1 MYAPHGGRIEAVTQ
15 LSPTCC
21 FLKRR
26 SCFVA
31 IDSSLASR
39 RLASRFTSPPDL
51 LAIVVR
57 VPAARVDRA
66 DVTDVHGV
74 DLLERAILGLDDE
87 EEYDD
92 DEGRAASSKDEAVQ
106 VVDRI
111 GDETRAEY
119 SR

>member
-1 MYAPHGGRIEAVTQ
+1 
-15 LSPTCC
+15 
-21 FLKRR
+21 
-26 SCFVA
+26 
-31 IDSSLASR
+31 
-39 RLASRFTSPPDL
+39 
-51 LAIVVR
+51 
-57 VPAARVDRA
+57 VDRA

-111 GDETRAEY
+111 GDETGAEY